1 MAAPLDLTLYTINPL
16 ANPVSWL
23 TLLVSAAIGGDL
35 MAATLLL
42 MLSYLA
48 LLILNK
54 LTDLLITIARKL
66 MVLAV
71 IVSAS
76 YYFVNAWIDE
86 MKANPSVET
95 VLIGIAGLLVGAA
108 AVYASSHSL
117 AKSARKANMSESSAQ
132 KEATQTTEGDELLE
146 TKNELATI
154 RQILSAKALRDDKSL
169 GTVLAYMAIA
179 QFGIF
184 SSKTISAPTPTV
196 GLLVFSL
203 FLAAMGFFIKL
214 SYKNFRVG
222 VRHAAVALILGFA
235 LSVVLGATWGQYPL
249 AELLSL
255 NYFSTDS
262 LVALMTGITLSLFM
276 GSR

>member
-1 MAAPLDLTLYTINPL
+1 MAGLPDLTIYTINPL
-16 ANPVSWL
+16 SNPIGWL
-23 TLLVSAAIGGDL
+23 ALLVSAAFSGDL

-42 MLSYLA
+42 TLSYIA

-54 LTDLLITIARKL
+54 LTDMLITIARKL
-66 MVLAV
+66 MVLAI

-76 YYFVNAWIDE
+76 YYFIQSWLDE
-86 MKANPSVET
+86 MKANPSPET
-95 VLIGIAGLLVGAA
+95 VLIGAAGLLVGAA
-108 AVYASSHSL
+108 AVYASTHSL
-117 AKSARKANMSESSAQ
+117 ARSAKKAKMNAQ
-132 KEATQTTEGDELLE
+132 STGKETAPSTEVDELKEAR
-146 TKNELATI
+146 NELAVI
-154 RQILSAKALRDDKSL
+154 RQMLSAKALRDDKSL

-184 SSKTISAPTPTV
+184 SSKTISAPTPAV

-203 FLAAMGFFIKL
+203 FLAAMGFFIRL
-214 SYKNFRVG
+214 SYKNFGVG
-222 VRHAAVALILGFA
+222 MRHAAVTLIVGFG

-249 AELLSL
+249 GELFSL
-255 NYFSTDS
+255 AYFSTDS